1 MDNNKMMT
9 LVVLNMFAYGAPKK
23 WICQFEYVSV
33 VHDISCKSV
42 KLTQLT
48 WPIGDAKKESLDLLA
63 EVQV

>member
-9 LVVLNMFAYGAPKK
+9 CGVEYVCIWSPKK
-23 WICQFEYVSV
+23 MICQFEYVSV

>member
-1 MDNNKMMT
+1 M
-9 LVVLNMFAYGAPKK
+9 
-23 WICQFEYVSV
+23 ICQFEYVSV